1 MLSQRVM
8 KITLDFIA
16 DRKIDIY
23 IYIFFPMGNYLKIS
37 FLLKPEVK
45 MFQDIGF
52 GLTDYYISTDYILFT
67 VSIFEYSEVNLETR
81 EKKYLEMLFL
91 LQKKTF
97 YVVL

>member
-16 DRKIDIY
+16 DRKMDMHF
-23 IYIFFPMGNYLKIS
+23 FFPKGNCLKIS
-37 FLLKPEVK
+37 FFLNPEVK

-52 GLTDYYISTDYILFT
+52 GLTDYYVSTDYILFT
-67 VSIFEYSEVNLETR
+67 VSISEYSEVILEAR
-81 EKKYLEMLFL
+81 ESKYIDILFL